1 MEKDICAK
9 EFFSDGARYA
19 DIINGLGCGGRQAV
33 TEDDLQEM
41 DSQTGIFRLRGPAK
55 KTGRKRKNTQY
66 RDLLRRTAFGMNF
79 AVIGIENQEEL
90 DYALPLRIMRY
101 DVLEYTAQA
110 AAVYKKLRRQKRGL
124 RSGEYMYG
132 FAQDSRLHPVITF
145 VLYFG
150 EKEWDGAKDLHSII
164 DFTGI
169 PEELRGMVQ
178 DYRIHLV
185 EVRKL
190 EDTSVFKTDVR
201 QVFDF
206 IRCSADPGKLEQLV
220 ASDAAYQ
227 DMDED
232 AYDMA
237 AQYSRAAEN
246 MMQVKDYYKQGGQ
259 VNMADAI
266 TELRRMSKEEGIE
279 QGLARGRAQGI
290 EQGLARGRAQGIEQ
304 GLARGRAENARETAR
319 TMLKKGYADEEILDI
334 LKMDKAELDRIR
346 EEMME
351 MV

>member
-33 TEDDLQEM
+33 TEADLQER
-41 DSQTGIFRLRGPAK
+41 DSQTGIFRLQNPAK
-55 KTGRKRKNTQY
+55 KTGRKRKRTLY

-110 AAVYKKLRRQKRGL
+110 AAVYKKLRRQKTGL

-132 FAQDSRLHPVITF
+132 FAKDSRLHPVITF

-150 EKEWDGAKDLHSII
+150 KKEWDGAKDLHGII
-164 DFTGI
+164 DFTDI
-169 PEELRGMVQ
+169 PEDLRGLVQ

-220 ASDAAYQ
+220 TSDASYQ
-227 DMDED
+227 EMDED

-237 AQYSRAAEN
+237 AQYCNAAQD
-246 MMQVKDYYKQGGQ
+246 MMRVKNYYKHGGQ
-259 VNMADAI
+259 VNMKDAI

-279 QGLARGRAQGI
+279 QGLARGRAQGM
-290 EQGLARGRAQGIEQ
+290 EQ
-304 GLARGRAENARETAR
+304 GLARGRAESARETAR
-319 TMLKKGYADEEILDI
+319 TMLERGYSDEEILDI
-334 LKMDKAELDRIR
+334 LKMDKAELDRLRTEI
-346 EEMME
+346 MQ